1 MDMRRA
7 HRWTGWTGAVFTLG
21 FLIACMP
28 LLAWTIPPKISPS
41 ASPQEVKDFYV
52 NHLTQIRAGA
62 WIGMVA
68 SAFYYPWGASIA
80 AMLRRVENGRPPIL
94 TYTQIGAVG
103 VAVFNSVLYFFWMAF
118 CAFRADT
125 MDPTL
130 LRHLNDF
137 QYILLEFE
145 VFPLSL
151 WAIAIGL
158 LILLDKSERPVF
170 PRWTAWVNFW
180 FAGLVMTGQFMI
192 FFKTGPIAWNG
203 VLALYWPAFT
213 FFVWIVIM
221 SVMVVK
227 GVNREH
233 DAVPDSDQQTYP
245 GGLSAEA
252 VGAIAAWAAA
262 NPAAVKG
269 PNGSSARD
277 GGDSRA
283 PVPQP
288 T

>member
-1 MDMRRA
+1 MTMKRA
-7 HRWTGWTGAVFTLG
+7 HIWTGWTGAVFTVG

-41 ASPQEVKDFYV
+41 ASPEEVKDFYV

-80 AMLRRVENGRPPIL
+80 AMTRRIENGRPPIL
-94 TYTQIGAVG
+94 TYTQLGAVG

-125 MDPTL
+125 MDPEL
-130 LRHLNDF
+130 LRTLNDF

-151 WAIAIGL
+151 WAVAIGL
-158 LILLDKSERPVF
+158 LIILDKSPRPVF
-170 PRWTAWVNFW
+170 PRWAAWVNFW

-203 VLALYWPAFT
+203 VLALYWPAFV
-213 FFVWIVIM
+213 FFVWICVM
-221 SVMVVK
+221 STLVVQ
-227 GVNREH
+227 GVNREYE
-233 DAVPDSDQQTYP
+233 ATPDVSQQTYP
-245 GGLSAEA
+245 GGMEGETVTPIPSTYGA
-252 VGAIAAWAAA
+252 VET
-262 NPAAVKG
+262 
-269 PNGSSARD
+269 D
-277 GGDSRA
+277 LRA
-283 PVPQP
+283 PAVQP
-288 T
+288 S

>member
-1 MDMRRA
+1 MNMRRA
-7 HRWTGWTGAVFTLG
+7 HIWAGWTGWIFTAG

-41 ASPQEVKDFYV
+41 ASPAEVHDFYV

-68 SAFYYPWGASIA
+68 SAFYYPWGAAIA
-80 AMLRRVENGRPPIL
+80 AMCRRIENGRPPIL
-94 TYTQIGAVG
+94 TYTQLGAVG

-130 LRHLNDF
+130 LRTLNDF

-151 WAIAIGL
+151 WAVSIGL
-158 LILLDKSERPVF
+158 MVLLDNSPRPVF

-192 FFKTGPIAWNG
+192 FFKTGPVAWNG

-213 FFVWIVIM
+213 FFVWICVM
-221 SVMVVK
+221 SYMIIK
-227 GVNREH
+227 GAKAEH
-233 DAVPDSDQQTYP
+233 DAMPDVSQQEYP
-245 GGLSAEA
+245 AGPGTPSA
-252 VGAIAAWAAA
+252 VTTP
-262 NPAAVKG
+262 PA
-269 PNGSSARD
+269 S
-277 GGDSRA
+277 
-283 PVPQP
+283 PVPAGAP
-288 T
+288 S